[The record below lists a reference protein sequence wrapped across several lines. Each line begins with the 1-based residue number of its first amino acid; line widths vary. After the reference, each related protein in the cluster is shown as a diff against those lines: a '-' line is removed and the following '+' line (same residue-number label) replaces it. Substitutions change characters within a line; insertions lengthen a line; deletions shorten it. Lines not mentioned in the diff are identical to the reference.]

1 MLSFFLPCY
10 TINNRDKGF
19 IVARETVAIKVSGC
33 FQSVNSRC
41 RKVGARQRPPELPS
55 MLFLPL
61 SCRFAILVRRRYR
74 RRWSVSLGTR
84 MLHSLPLFASNHG
97 IGSFPR
103 RDTLSLR
110 SQKCYATRTLQSH
123 FQNCQICSIST
134 IL

>member
-1 MLSFFLPCY
+1 MFSFFLLCC

-41 RKVGARQRPPELPS
+41 RKVGERQRP
-55 MLFLPL
+55 L
-61 SCRFAILVRRRYR
+61 SYPRCSFSLRFAILVRRRYR

-103 RDTLSLR
+103 RDMLSLR
-110 SQKCYATRTLQSH
+110 LQKCYATRTLQFH
-123 FQNCQICSIST
+123 FQNCQICSISPT
-134 IL
+134 I